1 MWVGRVLV
9 LVASE
14 ALVSRVPESVVLV
27 VWVVRVLELV
37 VSVALELVASACDL
51 VVLPRWRKAQLF
63 VRQPR
68 WELKG
73 WRSETVSQASIPD

>member
-27 VWVVRVLELV
+27 VRVLELV
-37 VSVALELVASACDL
+37 VSVALELVASACDP
-51 VVLPRWRKAQLF
+51 VVPPRWRMARLF
-63 VRQPR
+63 VRPPR
-68 WELKG
+68 WELRV
-73 WRSETVSQASIPD
+73 WRSETVSPASIPD